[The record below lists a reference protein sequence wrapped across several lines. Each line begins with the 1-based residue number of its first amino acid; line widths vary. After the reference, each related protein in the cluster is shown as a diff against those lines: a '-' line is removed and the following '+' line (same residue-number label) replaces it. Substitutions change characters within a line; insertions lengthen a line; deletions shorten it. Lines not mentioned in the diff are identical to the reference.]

1 MKKDVEMGRL
11 QGKIA
16 LITGA
21 SAGIG
26 RASARLFASEGAV
39 LGLFDINE
47 KDGGILVRE
56 ICDAG
61 GVAKFFK
68 VDVSNADEQHAA
80 IDECANAFGG
90 IDILYNNAGG
100 ATPQD
105 DHLLNMPLE
114 EFDLAI
120 GLNLFG
126 PFAAC
131 RSVIPHMDCLLYTSP
146 SPRDQRG

>member
-1 MKKDVEMGRL
+1 MGRL

-80 IDECANAFGG
+80 IDECANALVVLTYS
-90 IDILYNNAGG
+90 II
-100 ATPQD
+100 
-105 DHLLNMPLE
+105 MLE
-114 EFDLAI
+114 ALRRRMIIF
-120 GLNLFG
+120 
-126 PFAAC
+126 
-131 RSVIPHMDCLLYTSP
+131 
-146 SPRDQRG
+146 